1 MNLDEFKEY
10 LNSKNQEATILLES
24 LTSEADR
31 LDELEHQIKNMDDYE
46 HFLKVAKAIT
56 DDAQGD
62 IDHINVISDEI
73 FNHSNREEFY
83 SDCYMEFLTINFTLK
98 CCACLATRI

>member
-31 LDELEHQIKNMDDYE
+31 LDELEHRIENMNDYDQ
-46 HFLKVAKAIT
+46 FL
-56 DDAQGD
+56 
-62 IDHINVISDEI
+62 
-73 FNHSNREEFY
+73 
-83 SDCYMEFLTINFTLK
+83 
-98 CCACLATRI
+98 